1 MTPGP
6 TDRPADS
13 PATRAGTARPAGR
26 TIAPTRRDMMRAAL
40 TTAVVVGTSAAVAP
54 IVLADPVPASR
65 TAPTGPEGA
74 PGAPRTPGSF
84 DEVYRGR
91 RIQGGATPVT
101 HAVARRAGT
110 APTSG
115 PGIEVSIDGRP
126 LHVMRRADGS
136 YLSLVNH
143 YQSFPTPLEVARAAV
158 DEIGTAQLSTASLH
172 HH

>member
-1 MTPGP
+1 MN
-6 TDRPADS
+6 
-13 PATRAGTARPAGR
+13 
-26 TIAPTRRDMMRAAL
+26 TITRRDMMRAAL

-54 IVLADPVPASR
+54 IVLADPARPDAPAGTG
-65 TAPTGPEGA
+65 TAPAGQGPL
-74 PGAPRTPGSF
+74 PGGF

-91 RIQGGATPVT
+91 RIQGGPV
-101 HAVARRAGT
+101 AVRYASARGAA
-110 APTSG
+110 APASG
-115 PGIEVSIDGRP
+115 PGIEISIDGRP

-158 DEIGTAQLSTASLH
+158 DEIGTAQLSTARLH

>member
-1 MTPGP
+1 MN
-6 TDRPADS
+6 
-13 PATRAGTARPAGR
+13 
-26 TIAPTRRDMMRAAL
+26 TITRRDMMRAAL

-54 IVLADPVPASR
+54 IVLADPARPEAPAGTG
-65 TAPTGPEGA
+65 TAAGQGPL
-74 PGAPRTPGSF
+74 PGSF

-91 RIQGGATPVT
+91 RIQGGPVGVRY
-101 HAVARRAGT
+101 ASARSAS
-110 APTSG
+110 APAPG
-115 PGIEVSIDGRP
+115 PGIEISIDGRP

-158 DEIGTAQLSTASLH
+158 DEIGTAQLSTARLH

>member
-1 MTPGP
+1 MN
-6 TDRPADS
+6 
-13 PATRAGTARPAGR
+13 
-26 TIAPTRRDMMRAAL
+26 TITRRDMMRAAL

-54 IVLADPVPASR
+54 IVLADPARPEASAGAG
-65 TAPTGPEGA
+65 TAAGPG
-74 PGAPRTPGSF
+74 PLPGSF

-91 RIQGGATPVT
+91 RIQGGPV
-101 HAVARRAGT
+101 AVRYASARGAA
-110 APTSG
+110 APASG
-115 PGIEVSIDGRP
+115 PGIEISIDGRP

-158 DEIGTAQLSTASLH
+158 DEIGTAQLSTARLH

>member
-1 MTPGP
+1 MN
-6 TDRPADS
+6 
-13 PATRAGTARPAGR
+13 
-26 TIAPTRRDMMRAAL
+26 TITRRDMMRAAL

-54 IVLADPVPASR
+54 IVLADPARPDAPA
-65 TAPTGPEGA
+65 TAGPD
-74 PGAPRTPGSF
+74 PLPGSF

-91 RIQGGATPVT
+91 RIQGGPV
-101 HAVARRAGT
+101 AVRYASARST
-110 APTSG
+110 AAPASG
-115 PGIEVSIDGRP
+115 PGIEISIDGRP

-158 DEIGTAQLSTASLH
+158 DEIGTAQLSTARLH

>member
-1 MTPGP
+1 MN
-6 TDRPADS
+6 
-13 PATRAGTARPAGR
+13 
-26 TIAPTRRDMMRAAL
+26 TITRRDMMRAAL
-40 TTAVVVGTSAAVAP
+40 TTAAVVGTSAAVAP
-54 IVLADPVPASR
+54 IVLADPAPAP
-65 TAPTGPEGA
+65 AGA
-74 PGAPRTPGSF
+74 PAGAGTAAAPAPLPGSF

-91 RIQGGATPVT
+91 RIQGGPAPVRY
-101 HAVARRAGT
+101 ASARNAG
-110 APTSG
+110 APAPG

-158 DEIGTAQLSTASLH
+158 DEIGTAQLSTARLH

>member
-1 MTPGP
+1 MN
-6 TDRPADS
+6 
-13 PATRAGTARPAGR
+13 
-26 TIAPTRRDMMRAAL
+26 TITRRDMMRAAL

-54 IVLADPVPASR
+54 IVLADPSRPEAPAGTG
-65 TAPTGPEGA
+65 TAAGQGPL
-74 PGAPRTPGSF
+74 PGSF

-91 RIQGGATPVT
+91 RIQGGPV
-101 HAVARRAGT
+101 AVSQASART
-110 APTSG
+110 ASARTASAPASG
-115 PGIEVSIDGRP
+115 PGIEISIDGRP

-158 DEIGTAQLSTASLH
+158 DEIGTAQLSTARLH

>member
-1 MTPGP
+1 MN
-6 TDRPADS
+6 
-13 PATRAGTARPAGR
+13 
-26 TIAPTRRDMMRAAL
+26 TITRRDMMRAAL

-54 IVLADPVPASR
+54 IVLADPARPDAPAQAG
-65 TAPTGPEGA
+65 TPAGQGPL
-74 PGAPRTPGSF
+74 PGGF

-91 RIQGGATPVT
+91 RIQGGPV
-101 HAVARRAGT
+101 AVRQASARSAT
-110 APTSG
+110 APSTG
-115 PGIEVSIDGRP
+115 PGIEISIDGRP

-158 DEIGTAQLSTASLH
+158 DEIGTAQLSTARLH